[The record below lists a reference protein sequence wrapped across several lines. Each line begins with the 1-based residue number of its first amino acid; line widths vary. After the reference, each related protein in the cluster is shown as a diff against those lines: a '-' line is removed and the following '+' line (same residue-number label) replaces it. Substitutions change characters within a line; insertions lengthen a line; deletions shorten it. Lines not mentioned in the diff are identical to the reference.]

1 MNFIRRLNETQ
12 YLLHKL
18 NNSQH
23 MKNRIVR
30 VKDYLLRK
38 SLKIAGFAFGF
49 GSISLL
55 TMCAKY
61 GDLADVSGTIK
72 GKVTSSSSGDAI
84 KNIEISIKE
93 NSITINTINTDNSG
107 NYVVEYL
114 EPRQY
119 TIEAKDID
127 GTENGEFQ
135 NSVKTVELLPNEL
148 EDCNFVLNPK

>member
-12 YLLHKL
+12 YLLHNL

-23 MKNRIVR
+23 LKNRIVR

-148 EDCNFVLNPK
+148 ENCNFVLNPK